1 MAVTL
6 GDCKVLGRAN
16 KYVAA
21 GMLLTPT
28 MKNLTAKLSMSLFF

>member
-21 GMLLTPT
+21 GI
-28 MKNLTAKLSMSLFF
+28 MKTLIEKFGKLITA